1 VFEHIGMLQLKP
13 EATQAQR
20 SAIVDGLTA
29 LVPVVPGLLEAHAAQ
44 DAGLREGNADITFR
58 MVFADRA
65 AWADYGSH
73 PAHIAVI
80 QNHIAPVLAAKLFSQ
95 VEEPA

>member
-1 VFEHIGMLQLKP
+1 VFEHIGMLQLRP

-20 SAIVDGLTA
+20 SAIVDGLKA
-29 LVPVVPGLLEAHAAQ
+29 LIPVVPGLLEAHAAQ

-58 MVFADRA
+58 MVFTDRS
-65 AWADYGSH
+65 AWEGYSSH
-73 PAHIAVI
+73 PAHVAVI
-80 QNHIAPVLAAKLFSQ
+80 RDRIAPVLEVKLFAQ